1 MRIVELTAFQVRI
14 PLRKPIRHASHTR
27 ASTDNVLVRCVLEDR
42 TEGYGEG
49 VPREYVTGETI
60 DTAWDLL
67 KRSDIGSQLK
77 PCRDFSG
84 AVALAERLELAPI
97 PGDERG
103 CQGNAAR
110 CAVEMALL
118 DAYGRSFG
126 EPLSRVAQLLA
137 PELFEPRPWVRYS
150 GAITSA
156 HTGFKVRLAALRMW
170 LYRFRQVKIK
180 VGIEGFDD
188 VFRLRNIRRRLGRK
202 MDLRVDA
209 NEAWSPGEVVQRITE
224 LEPFNITSVEQPVP
238 HADVNTLRE
247 VRRQV
252 RVPIMH
258 DESLC
263 SMYDAKQAVE
273 HGTCDLFNLRLSK
286 CGGFIPSLRLA
297 QFARQHNLGYQL
309 GCQVGETAFLSAAGR
324 HFASS
329 VAGLRYVEGSYDRHL
344 VREPLGSTDITFR
357 WGGWAPALP
366 GPGLGVSPE
375 PRVLE
380 RVTIRKEPLLG

>member
-14 PLRKPIRHASHTR
+14 PLRKPVKHASHTR
-27 ASTDNVLVRCVLEDR
+27 ASTDNILVRCVLEDR

-60 DTAWDLL
+60 ESAWDLL
-67 KRSDIGSQLK
+67 RSSDLKAQLE
-77 PCRDFSG
+77 PCADFPK
-84 AVALAERLELAPI
+84 AVALAERLQLAPI

-126 EPLSRVAQLLA
+126 QPVSRVTEILA
-137 PELFEPRPWVRYS
+137 PELYQPRAWVRYS

-156 HTGFKVRLAALRMW
+156 HGGFKVRLAALRMW

-180 VGIEGFDD
+180 VGIEGYDD

-209 NEAWSPGEVVQRITE
+209 NEAWSPANVVERINE

-238 HADVNTLRE
+238 HADVDVLRE

-263 SMYDAKQAVE
+263 SMYDAKQALAN
-273 HGTCDLFNLRLSK
+273 GTCDLFNLRLSK
-286 CGGFIPSLRLA
+286 CGGYVPSLRLA
-297 QFARQHNLGYQL
+297 QFAKQHGLGFQL
-309 GCQVGETAFLSAAGR
+309 GCQVGETILLSAAGR

-329 VAGLRYVEGSYDRHL
+329 VADLRYIEGSYDRHL
-344 VREPLGSTDITFR
+344 VREPLGARDITFR
-357 WGGWAPALP
+357 WGGWAPALS
-366 GPGLGVSPE
+366 GPGLDVMLDPE
-375 PRVLE
+375 AVK
-380 RVTIRKEPLLG
+380 RVTIRKEALLG

>member
-27 ASTDNVLVRCVLEDR
+27 AFTDNILVRCVLEDR

-49 VPREYVTGETI
+49 VPREYVTGETLESS
-60 DTAWDLL
+60 WDLL
-67 KRSDIGSQLK
+67 RASDFKAQLE
-77 PCRDFSG
+77 PCADFPR
-84 AVALAERLELAPI
+84 AVALAERLQLTPI

-103 CQGNAAR
+103 CQGNGAR

-126 EPLSRVAQLLA
+126 EPLSRVTQLLA
-137 PELFEPRPWVRYS
+137 PELYQPRPWVRYS

-156 HTGFKVRLAALRMW
+156 HGGFKVRLAALRMW

-180 VGIEGFDD
+180 VGIEGYDD

-209 NEAWSPGEVVQRITE
+209 NEAWSPAEVVQRITE

-238 HADVNTLRE
+238 HADVNTLGE

-263 SMYDAKQAVE
+263 SLYDAEQAVAN
-273 HGTCDLFNLRLSK
+273 GTCDLFNLRLSK
-286 CGGFIPSLRLA
+286 CGGFIPTLRLA
-297 QFARQHNLGYQL
+297 QFARQHRLGYQL
-309 GCQVGETAFLSAAGR
+309 GCQVGETVLLSAAGR

-329 VAGLRYVEGSYDRHL
+329 VADLRYVEGSYDRHL
-344 VREPLGSTDITFR
+344 VREPLGVRDITFR
-357 WGGWAPALP
+357 WGGWAPALS
-366 GPGLGVSPE
+366 GPGLDVTLDPE
-375 PRVLE
+375 AVK
-380 RVTIRKEPLLG
+380 RVTIRKEALLG